1 MPFMKKIPIKSLK
14 TSYREF
20 NLSKGFTIRKLED
33 LFEGE
38 NMEQKLHRHDFYFIL
53 ILKKGH
59 GNHEIDFVN
68 YKILDYSYF
77 IIAPGQVHQLELK
90 KDSTGFIIQFN
101 TEFYYS
107 NEKKT
112 STLLQKVSTENF
124 YQLNQD
130 IFSKLNVLLISIFN
144 EYQNKPEQYIQVI
157 KSNLKILFIEL
168 TRLKSISKQN
178 NKDQYIQERL
188 EEFLNLLETNISTH
202 KQVSQYAEILHL
214 SSYQLNSIIKQ
225 TLDKTASKL
234 INEQII
240 LESKRYLLA
249 TSNQVNLIAHHLG
262 YEDVSYFI
270 RFFKKHTGFSPRAFR
285 ENFK

>member
-1 MPFMKKIPIKSLK
+1 MKKIPIKSLK

>member
-270 RFFKKHTGFSPRAFR
+270 RFFKKHTGLSPRVFR